1 MIRNYKRDDN
11 RPHFVVQGPGGLIA
25 SIWAAVGPQGEWTYR
40 ITIGKSSVQNG
51 DVRRAFT
58 VEDVAHLPH
67 LTMKLALFLI
77 DEGLG
82 ILPETE
88 LNLLAGVITDLGTR
102 QEIRVNGDATGSI
115 KP

>member
-1 MIRNYKRDDN
+1 MIRNYRKDEN

-77 DEGLG
+77 DEGVG
-82 ILPETE
+82 ILPETK
-88 LNLLAGVITDLGTR
+88 LNLLAGVVADLGTR
-102 QEIRVNGDATGSI
+102 QTVKLNGDAVESLNA
-115 KP
+115 